1 MKIKTYSVIFFFSF
15 FLICSDIVK
24 AEFNNNRNNK
34 KDCYV
39 YVSVNSEKKIVI
51 YRLDPEKGE
60 LVLKGEQD
68 LSGTP
73 GSLCS
78 DRAKGRMY
86 AALRDINSVAS
97 LEIDKETGS
106 LSHLND
112 TPVADNPVYISTD
125 KKGKFLFF
133 TSYNGNR
140 NAVYPIGKEGVV
152 KDAVQILEARIN
164 PHMIRPDASGKYVF
178 VPNKGGDVVQQFI
191 FKGRGVLQPNN
202 PEAVPAKSG
211 SGPRHFTINPAG
223 NIMYVVNEL
232 SCTVVAFH
240 LNRKEGI
247 LTGPFQEVTTKPADH
262 TSYNT
267 CADIHITPDGKFL
280 YASNRGHDSLA
291 GFSVDQHT
299 GKLTPI
305 GWFPTE
311 KEPREFE
318 IDPSGRYVISAGE
331 SSGGIALYSINT
343 DGTLKMLKSYY
354 AGHWPVWVL
363 ALEL

>member
-1 MKIKTYSVIFFFSF
+1 MKTKLCLLIFSFIIVIFCPEKLS
-15 FLICSDIVK
+15 
-24 AEFNNNRNNK
+24 AEYNNTGK
-34 KDCYV
+34 SDCYV

-51 YRLDPEKGE
+51 YRLDPVKGE
-60 LVLKGEQD
+60 LILRGEQD

-78 DRAKGRMY
+78 DRTKGRMY
-86 AALRDINSVAS
+86 AALRDIKSVAS
-97 LEIDKETGS
+97 LEIDKRTGK
-106 LSHLND
+106 LSHIKD

-125 KKGKFLFF
+125 RKGKYLFF

-140 NAVYPIGKEGVV
+140 NAVYPIGKEGVI
-152 KDAVQILEARIN
+152 KDAVQVLEARVN
-164 PHMIRPDASGKYVF
+164 PHMIKSDASGRYVF
-178 VPNKGGDVVQQFI
+178 IPNKGGDVVQQFI
-191 FKGRGVLQPNN
+191 FNGRGFLQSNN
-202 PEAVPAKSG
+202 PEAVPVKSG
-211 SGPRHFTINPAG
+211 SGPRHFTVNPEG

-232 SCTVVAFH
+232 SCSVMAFH
-240 LNRKEGI
+240 LDRKKGI

-280 YASNRGHDSLA
+280 FASNRGHDSLA
-291 GFSVDQHT
+291 GFSIDKLT
-299 GKLTPI
+299 GKLTPN

-318 IDPSGRYVISAGE
+318 IDPSGRYIISAGE

-343 DGTLKMLKSYY
+343 DGTLKMLKSYDV
-354 AGHWPVWVL
+354 GHWPVWVL